1 MRISDWSSDVC
12 SSDLE
17 KWMDWMGMGV
27 EEQGPEMDLFRHV
40 RERLLTGVEA
50 SQSLGALYD
59 GQDRLQ
65 YANKAFRNA
74 FSMRDGYLGLGFETI
89 VRKNHEL
96 GPGVLIRSYSI
107 KKYAEIHRTRR
118 RQ

>member
-1 MRISDWSSDVC
+1 MHSDMLSIVVVQGVVVVFKNSVV
-12 SSDLE
+12 LLKRKLNRHLEE

-50 SQSLGALYD
+50 SKSLVALYD

-65 YANKAFRNA
+65 HANKAFRHA
-74 FSMRDGYLGLGFETI
+74 FSMRD
-89 VRKNHEL
+89 
-96 GPGVLIRSYSI
+96 
-107 KKYAEIHRTRR
+107 EIGRAAWRER
-118 RQ
+118 ECKSA